1 MITSIEDPELHENIH
16 QNVSLYE
23 LLRNDI
29 EGKEKDSC
37 DINANIHDK
46 TVCFIPG
53 NEKHFHSSNCLNY
66 IDYGFCDV

>member
-1 MITSIEDPELHENIH
+1 MITSIDDPELHENIH

-37 DINANIHDK
+37 DINPNIHDR
-46 TVCFIPG
+46 TVCFIRG
-53 NEKHFHSSNCLNY
+53 NEKYFHSSNCLNY
-66 IDYGFCDV
+66 IDIWVL